1 MASLAPLF
9 TGPRHSCAKSR
20 RLSRQST
27 VLGFALW
34 LGDTYRLGFP
44 MFRSRCALLAALWL
58 CTVSTFAADE
68 SRVIVVSGDDYCPM
82 SCDPA
87 SGHNGLGYDL
97 AKVLFT
103 PLGWDVR
110 YEFLPWQRGLK
121 YFAEGRV
128 DLLPGVPK
136 DDSRELAG
144 AQFAAQAVMTPRM
157 CFYTRVGETW
167 TYQNTDSLLQGRLGV
182 IAGYYYWPELRDY
195 LKAHEQ
201 DGTVD
206 IMTSDKAMALS
217 VLRLAR
223 KRVDYFAELRPA
235 VEYQLL
241 QQGLRGEIREASCL
255 HNYPLYMAFRPGFS
269 AAAEL
274 NRHWDEQLLPFL
286 HSPEGKQM
294 LSKYGLTLHSMFE

>member
-1 MASLAPLF
+1 
-9 TGPRHSCAKSR
+9 
-20 RLSRQST
+20 
-27 VLGFALW
+27 
-34 LGDTYRLGFP
+34 
-44 MFRSRCALLAALWL
+44 MFRFRSALLAALLL
-58 CTVSTFAADE
+58 CGVSAFAEDNP
-68 SRVIVVSGDDYCPM
+68 RVIVVTGDGYCPL

-97 AKVLFT
+97 AKALFA

-121 YFAEGRV
+121 YFTEGRV

-136 DDSRELAG
+136 DDSSELIG
-144 AQFAAQAVMTPRM
+144 AQFATQPVMAPRM
-157 CFYTRVGETW
+157 CFYTRADATW
-167 TYQNTDSLLQGRLGV
+167 TYENTDSLLQGRLGV

-201 DGTVD
+201 DGKVD
-206 IMTSDKAMALS
+206 TMTSDKAMALS
-217 VLRLAR
+217 ILRLAR

-255 HNYPLYMAFRPGFS
+255 HSYPLYMAFRPGFS

-274 NRHWDEQLLPFL
+274 NRHWDAQLLPFL

-294 LSKYGLTLHSMFE
+294 LSAYGLTLRSIFE